1 MEDTLLIKVTNQKVM
16 QLLRELEVLQL
27 IKVIPQNITPPKVKL
42 STKYKG
48 MLSKAQGA
56 NLQQHI
62 EKMRAEWENI

>member
-27 IKVIPQNITPPKVKL
+27 IKVIPQETPPPKAKL

-62 EKMRAEWENI
+62 EKMRAEWDNI